1 LFFNRYTKTAWESPN
16 EVSPV
21 QNVVLCAVI
30 LDEWLKELAAI
41 TQEHAIM
48 SIMDGNKFKS

>member
-1 LFFNRYTKTAWESPN
+1 MKTSWESPN

-21 QNVVLCAVI
+21 QNIVLCAVI

-48 SIMDGNKFKS
+48 SLTDGIGFKA

>member
-1 LFFNRYTKTAWESPN
+1 MKTSWESPS

-41 TQEHAIM
+41 TQEHAVI
-48 SIMDGNKFKS
+48 SITDTIGLRA